1 MGACWY
7 RSHIWLKLFT
17 FIYAFQI
24 QLRNFTDFN
33 RHPFKTWSFKFEN
46 SKFLEILV
54 IFFKNERVKYK
65 LVKFFKGLYYLCK
78 VTFSFH
84 FEWSSWTKWILTLKS
99 SSNNVW
105 IPSKTFGNGKKFLRS
120 SSDTPEIIYSFFP
133 LWNSFTNIS

>member
-1 MGACWY
+1 MPVDIG
-7 RSHIWLKLFT
+7 HISGWNYLHHFN
-17 FIYAFQI
+17 

-105 IPSKTFGNGKKFLRS
+105 IPSKTFGNGKKFLKS
-120 SSDTPEIIYSFFP
+120 SSDTPEIIYSFSS
-133 LWNSFTNIS
+133 LWNSFTIISLS

>member
-1 MGACWY
+1 MGDAAMVTYLAEIIYICFPDSVEKFYWFQQAPFQN
-7 RSHIWLKLFT
+7 LK
-17 FIYAFQI
+17 FQI
-24 QLRNFTDFN
+24 
-33 RHPFKTWSFKFEN
+33 
-46 SKFLEILV
+46 LETLV
-54 IFFKNERVKYK
+54 IFFKNEHVKHK
-65 LVKFFKGLYYLCK
+65 LVIFFKGIYYLCK